1 MKGEVRE
8 AVARGV
14 VIEYV
19 SGWNSHDAP
28 RLAALF
34 REDGSY
40 GDFGEGKVF
49 LGRDEIERT
58 LSDFFYAVPDL
69 ALTLTSEPASDGDR
83 ALCRWTISGTQTG
96 ALWGLPATGRTF
108 RVEGST
114 MFVLRDGQIERAAV
128 YYSVRSVTRQLK
140 FRLSPEAAARPSV
153 TPPRDIV
160 APPEFPPDEDNIGY
174 GE

>member
-19 SGWNSHDAP
+19 SGWNSHDAL

-34 REDGSY
+34 HEDGSY

-49 LGRDEIERT
+49 LGRDEIERAFSE
-58 LSDFFYAVPDL
+58 LFSSVPDL
-69 ALTLTSEPASDGDR
+69 DLTLTSEPASDGDR
-83 ALCRWTISGTQTG
+83 ALCRWTMSGTQTG
-96 ALWGLPATGRTF
+96 ALWGLPATGRAF

-114 MFVLRDGQIERAAV
+114 VFILRDGQIERAAA
-128 YYSVRSVTRQLK
+128 YYSLRSVARQLK
-140 FRLSPEAAARPSV
+140 YRLSPEAAARPPV
-153 TPPRDIV
+153 APPRDVV